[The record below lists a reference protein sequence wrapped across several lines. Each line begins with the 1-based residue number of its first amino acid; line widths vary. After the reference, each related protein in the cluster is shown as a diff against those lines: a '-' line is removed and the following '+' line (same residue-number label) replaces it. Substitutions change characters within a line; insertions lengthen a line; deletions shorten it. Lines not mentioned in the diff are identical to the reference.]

1 MYVCIIEYNK
11 IYIII
16 IIIRNIRILFMKKF
30 SIVL

>member
-11 IYIII
+11 IYII